1 MDVIELPKWV
11 LDWSE
16 GSLIFIVVL
25 TLVSVILLSV
35 PLRETIPVDFF
46 YMLITF
52 YFAWR
57 RSKRTKNQ

>member
-1 MDVIELPKWV
+1 MPKWI

-16 GSLIFIVVL
+16 GALIFIGVL
-25 TLVSVILLSV
+25 TLVSVILLNV
-35 PLRETIPVDFF
+35 PLRETLPVDFF

-57 RSKRTKNQ
+57 RSKQTKK